1 VACNTYI
8 VLSIGN
14 IVCGVILF
22 LFRCYY
28 NRYVRTNN
36 KYVYFYWWNNDLL
49 WLVTHTLYSALV
61 IHFAGLYCS
70 YLGVTTCRYIRTI
83 NVELCTPDG
92 MVAWPARLSQVTVM
106 SLDRRTTMVTRLTNR
121 LMLHIAYTC
130 WNIISG
136 RSSSETLKLSKH

>member
-8 VLSIGN
+8 VLSVGN

-22 LFRCYY
+22 LFMCYY

-61 IHFAGLYCS
+61 IYIAGMHVYCS
-70 YLGVTTCRYIRTI
+70 YLGVTIIVTYAPLMLSYVHLIVWSR
-83 NVELCTPDG
+83 G
-92 MVAWPARLSQVTVM
+92 WPVSHRWPVM
-106 SLDRRTTMVTRLTNR
+106 RFDRRTTMVTRLTNR
-121 LMLHIAYTC
+121 LILHTA
-130 WNIISG
+130 
-136 RSSSETLKLSKH
+136 